1 MPTGVGVSSRIE
13 TATGDKETGDVKIV
27 RVARSK
33 VESEK
38 QIRGV
43 FMRFE
48 LLALYAG
55 PDQVMTV
62 TSGLA
67 SVLGLLLIFWNKVV
81 GIFFKVVRKFSR
93 SATPAAVDAPKDS
106 PKGTP

>member
-1 MPTGVGVSSRIE
+1 M
-13 TATGDKETGDVKIV
+13 
-27 RVARSK
+27 RVD
-33 VESEK
+33 
-38 QIRGV
+38 
-43 FMRFE
+43 

-67 SVLGLLLIFWNKVV
+67 SILGLLLIFWNKVV
-81 GIFFKVVRKFSR
+81 GVFFKTVRKFSG
-93 SATPAAVDAPKDS
+93 APAPGPVDAPKDT